1 MLYFFFYSSVISRL
15 VGTQLIVVNGLLSE
29 LPAHTAQNG
38 SEITISVYLSRGRAE
53 LKHTYIKKMKWL
65 KKKKS
70 FLFSTSY
77 QSSWVHRCLQ
87 LITRD
92 TKENNERMKGKTIK
106 RAIPKLLTNLIF
118 FIM

>member
-53 LKHTYIKKMKWL
+53 LKHTYIKKTKWL
-65 KKKKS
+65 KKKKEFFVFY
-70 FLFSTSY
+70 FLP
-77 QSSWVHRCLQ
+77 
-87 LITRD
+87 
-92 TKENNERMKGKTIK
+92 IK
-106 RAIPKLLTNLIF
+106 LGTQMLTTNY
-118 FIM
+118 